1 MITTPSL
8 LGIFRNY
15 NGDDDDDDGDGN
27 VKKVISLISK
37 TTTLP
42 EHQAFFVN
50 FFAIR
55 RCRIVMSLLTGWPLE
70 QVR

>member
-15 NGDDDDDDGDGN
+15 NGDDGDGN

>member
-8 LGIFRNY
+8 LGMFRNY
-15 NGDDDDDDGDGN
+15 NGDDGDGN